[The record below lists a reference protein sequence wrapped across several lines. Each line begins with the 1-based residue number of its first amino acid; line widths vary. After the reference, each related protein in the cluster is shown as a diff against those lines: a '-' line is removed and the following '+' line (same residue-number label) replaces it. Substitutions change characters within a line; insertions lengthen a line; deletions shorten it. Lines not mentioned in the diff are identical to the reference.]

1 MRIAYIDDE
10 PIARDNFQYTCGKI
24 VDISSV
30 ECFDNY
36 IELLDFVRMGKV
48 DLVFADISMPGLDG
62 LELMQYIKEANDKVE
77 VVYVTGYDEYALKA
91 FDVGAFGYVLKPYSV
106 DKIQQILDRFKKVTH
121 FSKES
126 KKQTVE
132 IRTFGRFDAFIDG
145 QVIHFSNKKAKELFA
160 ILVDRLGGTV
170 TMEQAIDILWEDR
183 PYDEKTKNLYRI
195 ALKNLRDTLEHAGCG
210 DILIES
216 RGQRSINFANIKC
229 DYYEYV
235 KNPEKNAE
243 TFSGEYMS
251 DYSWG
256 EYTLAKLMDA
266 Y

>member
-10 PIARDNFQYTCGKI
+10 PIARDNFKYTCERIEGI
-24 VDISSV
+24 ASV

-36 IELLDFVRMGKV
+36 MELIDYVKTGKV
-48 DLVFADISMPGLDG
+48 NLVFADISMPGMDG
-62 LELMQYIKEANDKVE
+62 LELMQFIKGANDKVE

-91 FDVGAFGYVLKPYSV
+91 FDVGAFGYVLKPYNV
-106 DKIQQILDRFKKVTH
+106 EKIKQIIERFKKVTH
-121 FSKES
+121 FSS
-126 KKQTVE
+126 NSIVE
-132 IRTFGRFDAFIDG
+132 IRTFGRFDAFVDG
-145 QVIHFSNKKAKELFA
+145 QVVHFSNKKSKELFA

-195 ALKNLRDTLEHAGCG
+195 ALKNLRDTLEQAGCAN
-210 DILIES
+210 ILVES

-229 DYYEYV
+229 DYYEYM
-235 KNPEKNAE
+235 KNPEKNE
-243 TFSGEYMS
+243 DMFNGEYMS

-256 EYTLAKLMDA
+256 EYTLAKLMDV

>member
-24 VDISSV
+24 DEISSV

-36 IELLDFVRMGKV
+36 IELLDFLKKSKV
-48 DLVFADISMPGLDG
+48 DLVFADINMPGLDG
-62 LELMQYIKEANDKVE
+62 LQLMQYIKDANDTVE

-91 FDVGAFGYVLKPYSV
+91 FEVGAFGYVLKPYNV
-106 DKIQQILDRFKKVTH
+106 DKIKQIIERFKKVTH
-121 FSKES
+121 FSDNS
-126 KKQTVE
+126 QRILE

-145 QVIHFSNKKAKELFA
+145 QVIHFSNKKSKELFA

-195 ALKNLRDTLEHAGCG
+195 ALKNLRDTLEHAGCV
-210 DILIES
+210 DILVES

-229 DYYEYV
+229 DYYEYM
-235 KNPEKNAE
+235 KNPEKNE
-243 TFSGEYMS
+243 ESFNGEYMS

-256 EYTLAKLMDA
+256 EYTLAKLMDT